1 MKNYSILVTLFIAMT
16 ILSMQSCMNCVEPAG
31 EVKTE
36 SRKLDNFTKIYI
48 AIPANIKIISGDSAK
63 ISITTSES
71 YLTEISSDVKRGK
84 LRLEGNICD
93 ETNGGVSIE
102 LTVPE
107 LAEISINGSA
117 NAFSDIPIRTDRLS
131 LDINGSGYI
140 SLNVFANTIKN
151 KITGSGEI
159 NISGTCQKLDVEID
173 GSGEF
178 KGLGLNSYSANVHI
192 AGSGKAN
199 IVALNK
205 LIAKVAGSGEISYS
219 GEPEV
224 SVDISGNGK
233 INKLN

>member
-1 MKNYSILVTLFIAMT
+1 MKNYSIPVFLFIAMT
-16 ILSMQSCMNCVEPAG
+16 ILSMQSCMNCVDPAG

-48 AIPANIKIISGDSAK
+48 EIPANIKIVTGDSAK
-63 ISITTSES
+63 ISISSYES

-84 LRLEGNICD
+84 LRLQGNICD
-93 ETNGGVSIE
+93 ATNGEVSIE

-107 LAEISINGSA
+107 LTEISINGSA

-131 LDINGSGYI
+131 LNINGSGNI
-140 SLNVFANTIKN
+140 SLNVFANTINN
-151 KITGSGEI
+151 KISGSGYI

-178 KGLGLNSYSANVHI
+178 KGLGLNSYRAKVHI
-192 AGSGKAN
+192 DGSGKAN
-199 IVALNK
+199 IIALNK
-205 LIAKVAGSGEISYS
+205 LVAKVAGSGEISYS
-219 GEPEV
+219 GEPEL
-224 SVDISGNGK
+224 SVDISGSGK